1 MARTPT
7 RLAGPALLT
16 NSAATKYTAPAGGA
30 LIRSIHV
37 SNPTASAVDFTF
49 SIGTDAA
56 GTRIYDGYAIPADT
70 PKTFWCYYALT
81 NGEIVEAFAGTNNVA
96 TLTLGGDVFS

>member
-16 NSAATKYTAPAGGA
+16 DSAATKYTAPAGGA
-30 LIRSIHV
+30 LVRSIHI
-37 SNPTASAVDFTF
+37 SNPGATIDITI

-56 GTRIYDGYAIPADT
+56 GTRIYDDFPFPADHAE
-70 PKTFWCYYALT
+70 TFWCYHALT
-81 NGEIVEAFAGTNNVA
+81 NGEIVQAFASVASQA